1 MNEDREFNYINVI
14 PLVDVMLVLL
24 TIVLTTSTFIA
35 TGMISVSLSKAS
47 PQGKLEV
54 AKNQTVSIDTEGKI
68 FFNAEEV
75 GLNGL
80 SYRLVELNKEM
91 PLIVRA
97 DCDIRLQVF
106 IDVLDILN
114 TGGFKKVAIQTQA
127 KKVSRE

>member
-1 MNEDREFNYINVI
+1 MEDDKEFNYINVI

-35 TGMISVSLSKAS
+35 TGMISVSLPKAS
-47 PQGKLEV
+47 PHGKAELI
-54 AKNQTVSIDTEGKI
+54 KNQTVSIDTNGKI

-80 SYRLVELNKEM
+80 SSRLVALDKET
-91 PLIVRA
+91 PLLVRA

-114 TGGFKKVAIQTQA
+114 TGGFKKVAIQTQPG
-127 KKVSRE
+127 R

>member
-35 TGMISVSLSKAS
+35 TGMISVSLPKAS
-47 PQGKLEV
+47 PQGKAEV
-54 AKNQTVSIDTEGKI
+54 VKNETISIDPRGKI
-68 FFNAEEV
+68 YFNSQEV
-75 GLNGL
+75 GLNEL
-80 SYRLVELNKEM
+80 SSQLVALNKET
-91 PLIVRA
+91 PLIIRA

-114 TGGFKKVAIQTQA
+114 TGGFKKVAIQTET
-127 KKVSRE
+127 KR

>member
-1 MNEDREFNYINVI
+1 MKEDKEFNYINVI

-35 TGMISVSLSKAS
+35 TGAISVSLPKAS
-47 PQGKLEV
+47 LHGKAELL
-54 AKNQTVSIDTEGKI
+54 KNQTVSIDTNGKI
-68 FFNAEEV
+68 FFNREEV

-80 SYRLVELNKEM
+80 SARVSPLDKDT

-97 DCDIRLQVF
+97 DCDIRLQIF

-114 TGGFKKVAIQTQA
+114 TGGFKKVAIQTHT
-127 KKVSRE
+127 RP